1 MYCYL
6 SLCYRDKARVFESA
20 DIYHYAGLKP
30 STELINLLVSECNAA
45 IGPVVLM
52 MNVFVA
58 SADAVY
64 SDVTA

>member
-1 MYCYL
+1 VLLFIIVL
-6 SLCYRDKARVFESA
+6 SWCARVCESA

-30 STELINLLVSECNAA
+30 PPELINLLVSECNAA

-52 MNVFVA
+52 MNVSVA
-58 SADAVY
+58 PADAVY